1 MPEYPIPL
9 PTASPFE
16 DWQQYIP
23 LLITAVDEFLISPSL
38 WAEAD
43 YPSAYGYMNDLM
55 AWLQELIV
63 EDVKAGVTPN
73 DTTPGRLLEKL
84 LAGAGV
90 QFRVL
95 NAGGNEQLQVTADS
109 QAADIAVDVNLTIPT
124 IIGTVPAGG
133 TVIEVRFSV
142 DTPFDAGYTLQV
154 GVPGQ
159 TGLLMSDTQNAPQVE
174 NVYVTEPTETFV
186 SEQAVWV
193 YPSGAPGAGAGRV
206 FLTIQE

>member
-23 LLITAVDEFLISPSL
+23 LLITAVDEFLLSPSL

-63 EDVKAGVTPN
+63 EDVKAGVTTN

-90 QFRVL
+90 QFTLL
-95 NAGGNEQLQVTADS
+95 NAGANEQLQITAET
-109 QAADIAVDVNLTIPT
+109 QTADIAVDVNLTEPT

-142 DTPFDAGYTLQV
+142 DTPFDASYALQV

-159 TGLLMSDTQNAPQVE
+159 VGLLMSSAQNAPQVE
-174 NVYVTEPTETFV
+174 GVYVNEPTETFV
-186 SEQAVWV
+186 SEQAVYI
-193 YPSGAPGAGAGRV
+193 YPSGTPGAGTGRV